1 MDRFVKKW
9 RDAPRIEL
17 ACGDFGLRPWGIC
30 FPQSNGH
37 HDGRA
42 TASIFPPMAWIFPPK
57 NDSIFSNM
65 SVQYLHAPSPECAIV
80 CSKFINSPHTIPPVS
95 PICRAWVRSPHP
107 LAQRADMIPNPEA
120 KLRHE
125 LLTDINNRDKC
136 GFSRR
141 RRRICGRFRLSSP
154 PACDSTLAHYRF
166 PDHEGDNRNRPR
178 IDTWRS
184 VSTSTACTVF

>member
-1 MDRFVKKW
+1 MWLWGEPLHALSTRST
-9 RDAPRIEL
+9 RLNLSALSASPRLCVRYLE
-17 ACGDFGLRPWGIC
+17 AARRR

-42 TASIFPPMAWIFPPK
+42 MASICPPMAWIFPPK

-107 LAQRADMIPNPEA
+107 LAQRADMIPNSGA

-136 GFSRR
+136 GF
-141 RRRICGRFRLSSP
+141 GSSEF
-154 PACDSTLAHYRF
+154 LVEHYRIT
-166 PDHEGDNRNRPR
+166 PMVR
-178 IDTWRS
+178 
-184 VSTSTACTVF
+184 VLATASLLRTFQPQSGVAVLQ